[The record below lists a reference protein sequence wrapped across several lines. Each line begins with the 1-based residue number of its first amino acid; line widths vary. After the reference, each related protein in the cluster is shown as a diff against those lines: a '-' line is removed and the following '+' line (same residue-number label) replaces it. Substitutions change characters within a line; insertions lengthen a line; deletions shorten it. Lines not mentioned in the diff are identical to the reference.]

1 MAGPLDLVATDPLQ
15 RGCSVMLRATA
26 FLIVTAL
33 ASATGRDGEIPSLEL
48 CERGAVR
55 VLNTK
60 ALADIRSLAL
70 GLLETSNFN
79 SEQHRDILKATPRS
93 THAAYR
99 TAIAGRYL
107 VASFDTP
114 RRIKTIGGEVDV
126 LEIVIGLNRSDYVD
140 SLFTIDSEGRVIAH
154 QKYSGT
160 DAIELLRRVKA
171 ARADG

>member
-1 MAGPLDLVATDPLQ
+1 
-15 RGCSVMLRATA
+15 MLRATA

-33 ASATGRDGEIPSLEL
+33 LTTTGRGGEIPTLGL
-48 CERGAVR
+48 YERGVVR
-55 VLNTK
+55 VLNAK

-70 GLLETSNFN
+70 VLLETSNFN
-79 SEQHRDILKATPRS
+79 SEQHRDLLKATPRS

-99 TAIAGRYL
+99 TAVAGRYL
-107 VASFDTP
+107 LASFETP

-126 LEIVIGLNRSDYVD
+126 LEIVIGLNRPDYVD
-140 SLFTIDSEGRVIAH
+140 SLFSIDSAGRVIAH

-171 ARADG
+171 AQSDGLKRAIRPSSSP